1 MRIANRLN
9 NVTITE
15 LVKSTL
21 SSPSY
26 LTIGDQDKLSVNR
39 DIQGIN
45 WNLEFDK
52 QNKDVKVTINGSYM
66 GKIHTN
72 RGYEALEKDILGL
85 KAKYLGI
92 FGRGTYDFVKAKL
105 MNSDPGVSIVMD
117 YNAFKLKMAVTDE
130 REDPNDKENGIKSVE
145 IQTMS
150 NLSKYADIHY
160 EGDLN
165 EEAYQK
171 LAAVFEG
178 DYGKAVET
186 SIHLDLIKYQLNVME
201 KGDRINVKGFESLNG
216 GKPLQ
221 LAKNQNN
228 SFSMNSTQYMDIH
241 GLIDKFETAYH
252 KEIDQNSKDLD
263 ELVLD

>member
-9 NVTITE
+9 KITITE

-26 LTIGDQDKLSVNR
+26 LTIGDQDKLTVNR
-39 DIQGIN
+39 NIQGIN

-52 QNKDVKVTINGSYM
+52 LNNEMKVTINGSYM
-66 GKIHTN
+66 GKI
-72 RGYEALEKDILGL
+72 GYESLERDILGL

-92 FGRGTYDFVKAKL
+92 FGRGTYEFVKEKL

-117 YNAFKLKMAVTDE
+117 YNGFKLKMAVTDE

-165 EEAYQK
+165 EDAYQK
-171 LAAVFEG
+171 LAEVFEG
-178 DYGKAVET
+178 DYGKAVEA
-186 SIHLDLIKYQLNVME
+186 SIHLDLIKYQLNIME

-216 GKPLQ
+216 GKPIQ

-228 SFSMNSTQYMDIH
+228 SFVMNSTQYMDIH
-241 GLIDKFETAYH
+241 GLIDEFERAYH
-252 KEIDQNSKDLD
+252 KEIDEISKDLD
-263 ELVLD
+263 EHVLD